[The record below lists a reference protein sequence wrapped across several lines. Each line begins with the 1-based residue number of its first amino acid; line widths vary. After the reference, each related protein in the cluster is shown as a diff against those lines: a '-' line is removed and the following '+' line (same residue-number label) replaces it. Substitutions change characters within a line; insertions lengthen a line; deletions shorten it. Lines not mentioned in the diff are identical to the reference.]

1 MDEICC
7 LHDRYGQ
14 QDTLFDLISMPFQ
27 TPLFEDRYD

>member
-14 QDTLFDLISMPFQ
+14 QDTLFDLISMVP
-27 TPLFEDRYD
+27 DAVI